1 MCPTAVDNIQV
12 HHTIHINLNTV
23 MIKTI
28 FFSNQ
33 NVDQRVV
40 WTMIL
45 NLHTVFHTPNK
56 MQKVLKTKNILPH
69 FFEPVN

>member
-23 MIKTI
+23 MNKTI

-40 WTMIL
+40 WSMIL
-45 NLHTVFHTPNK
+45 NLHRVFHTPNK